1 MKQKKFPQMILLLL
15 TLVSV
20 FTCGQKQAK
29 VFPFGKTLEG
39 ENDVDDGYAN
49 VSFAIT

>member
-1 MKQKKFPQMILLLL
+1 MILLLL

-39 ENDVDDGYAN
+39 ENDVDAYTN